1 MLIDTQD
8 GMKALKEEYN
18 WQIRNNQRF
27 EKALRKVQTLAN
39 FEALQE

>member
-1 MLIDTQD
+1 MDTQD

-27 EKALRKVQTLAN
+27 EKALRKV
-39 FEALQE
+39 